1 MGKPVEFYL
10 KGEGTVALLKKDLKK
25 YLKALTLQEDIICIN
40 VDTPKASKIFPI
52 MRKEFS
58 LADPAHMVTGGFK
71 VDRIGETNNFK
82 IQVDG
87 IVSTRSLDK
96 KDLELISSGLVTCK
110 LDYVGTGDEW
120 NFGEDCGIQLLNISI
135 PERSATSAKVIEK

>member
-10 KGEGTVALLKKDLKK
+10 KGEGTISLLKKDLKK

-58 LADPAHMVTGGFK
+58 LADPAHMITPGPTVSSKPRELLADVLIQK
-71 VDRIGETNNFK
+71 VLMPPNAAG
-82 IQVDG
+82 
-87 IVSTRSLDK
+87 
-96 KDLELISSGLVTCK
+96 
-110 LDYVGTGDEW
+110 
-120 NFGEDCGIQLLNISI
+120 
-135 PERSATSAKVIEK
+135 